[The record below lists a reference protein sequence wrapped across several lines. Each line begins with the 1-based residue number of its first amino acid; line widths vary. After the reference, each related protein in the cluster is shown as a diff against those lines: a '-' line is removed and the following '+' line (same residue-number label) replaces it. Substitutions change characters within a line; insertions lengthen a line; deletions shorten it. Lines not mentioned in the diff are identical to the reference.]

1 MAGAADSGREALLFR
16 LLLEGC
22 GPRAVPGCR
31 VVYGMR
37 AGRRPGG
44 RVSLFCAVRR
54 KNGVFPAAS
63 LFPSAVSV
71 AELLAGDYRRGSSD
85 KPLGATAEG
94 KREAAGNTPF
104 LRLTAQNRDTLPPGR
119 RPALIPYTTRHP
131 GTTRGAQ
138 AMEGLKAQRGVSKGN
153 Y

>member
-1 MAGAADSGREALLFR
+1 MAGATDSGREALLFR

-44 RVSLFCAVRR
+44 GCPYSAQSDAKMVI
-54 KNGVFPAAS
+54 FPAAS

-71 AELLAGDYRRGSSD
+71 AELLAGDYRRSSSD

-94 KREAAGNTPF
+94 KREAAGNITIF
-104 LRLTAQNRDTLPPGR
+104 
-119 RPALIPYTTRHP
+119 
-131 GTTRGAQ
+131 
-138 AMEGLKAQRGVSKGN
+138 V
-153 Y
+153 